1 LNCIPEGQRP
11 LEDSPVS
18 GRGGR
23 ARLWAAVLLAAAA
36 GCAAPQPPL
45 SPEEEKVLRPVEAAS
60 PTVVDYVESGD
71 RLFRRGVAP
80 WRASDPQAGVP
91 DAGRIAEAVDY
102 YQRARLFYL
111 KAQVE
116 YGGLEPVPRAIL
128 DRVKECVVRI
138 SVLEKRRHAAARG
151 G

>member
-1 LNCIPEGQRP
+1 M
-11 LEDSPVS
+11 
-18 GRGGR
+18 R
-23 ARLWAAVLLAAAA
+23 AARVWAAALLASAA
-36 GCAAPQPPL
+36 GCAAPEPPL
-45 SPEEEKVLRPVEAAS
+45 SPEETQVLRPVEPAS
-60 PTVVDYVESGD
+60 PTVIDYVDSGD
-71 RLFRRGVAP
+71 RLFRRGIAP
-80 WRASDPQAGVP
+80 WRATDPQASNYDG
-91 DAGRIAEAVDY
+91 GRIAEAVDY

-128 DRVKECVVRI
+128 DRVRECVVRI